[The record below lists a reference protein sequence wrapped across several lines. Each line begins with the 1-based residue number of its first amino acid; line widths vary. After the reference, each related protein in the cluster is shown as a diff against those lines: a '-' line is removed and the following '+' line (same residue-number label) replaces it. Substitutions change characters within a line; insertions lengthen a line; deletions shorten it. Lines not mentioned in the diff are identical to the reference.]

1 MNCLQ
6 AIGEAAK
13 FLAYAR
19 NIPLR
24 AKIERMNAVSISRKD
39 VILDIIWSAQ
49 FESAIAMVQTTADK
63 LWTPEEKKVWK
74 PNRAMR
80 RKQRKEGHNDDAER
94 SSGQR
99 REVS

>member
-1 MNCLQ
+1 MNSLQ

-24 AKIERMNAVSISRKD
+24 AKIEKMNTARVGEKD

-63 LWTPEEKKVWK
+63 IWTPDKEVWK
-74 PNRAMR
+74 PNRATR
-80 RKQRKEGHNDDAER
+80 RAVEKEAKKG
-94 SSGQR
+94 
-99 REVS
+99 

>member
-6 AIGEAAK
+6 TISEAAK

-24 AKIERMNAVSISRKD
+24 AKIESMNTARITDKD
-39 VILDIIWSAQ
+39 VILDIIWNAQ

-63 LWTPEEKKVWK
+63 LWTPDKKVWR
-74 PNRAMR
+74 PNRAKR
-80 RKQRKEGHNDDAER
+80 RAAEKGAKKNA
-94 SSGQR
+94 S
-99 REVS
+99 